1 MRRITLEEALL
12 GGVWLGLGLILLTPF
27 VVSQETV
34 FPFVVG
40 KALYSRT
47 IIEIVFALWV
57 LLALLRPAYR
67 PPRSFLLLLLV
78 AALGA
83 ALLSAFLGANPQR
96 SLWSS
101 YERMQGVIDSAHW
114 LAFAVVAA
122 AVLRTMRHWRILLNL
137 NLAASLAMA
146 LLAISQSL
154 DLLDAP
160 WLGWHKTKVTATLGN
175 EALLSTYA
183 VLNVLIALGFLLHS
197 LIRNAAPAAYPRS
210 AARRQLAVWS
220 GRLFWVGTVVLNLWA
235 FSLTGV
241 RGGLLG
247 LLAGFGFLLF
257 MGVFFGQAR
266 LARLAIT
273 VISLLAGVV
282 TLMVILFLRPGFFAS
297 EAQFSNP
304 LLDSLVN
311 PIHRRTVDMRQAI
324 WSAGVKGV
332 AERPLAGWGPENYD
346 LIFGRHVRSERI
358 DLPVHD
364 RAHNQLLELA
374 ATQGLLGI
382 LPYLGIWL
390 FAFYAVVRVAGTLGA
405 RERIPIFFVGAAL
418 MAQFAQ
424 SQTSVDSSVITLQ
437 CMLLLAL
444 VARLEAETALTSG
457 RWAQLREWI
466 LSGAHRLG
474 LSSWPWRKPALAMA
488 ATAALAAPTIGIS
501 LNHSMHAG
509 AHAFWR
515 AAEFADQV
523 IGAEAADQEDIGFQV
538 IDFLKQAIVEFE
550 PLASDPRRALFDTA
564 ARLWPV
570 LQAEEDGAA
579 TQTLALVE
587 AEAAAALTRESDNWR
602 TQAALANFYWAVSI
616 FDPPYDEKAVQH
628 FKKALKLAPYAA
640 VSALNVAV
648 IPSPP
653 PLKPQASAVLAE

>member
-1 MRRITLEEALL
+1 MRRITLAEALL
-12 GGVWLGLGLILLTPF
+12 GGVWVGLGLLLLTPF
-27 VVSQETV
+27 VVSPETV

-83 ALLSAFLGANPQR
+83 ALLSALLGANPQR

-122 AVLRTMRHWRILLNL
+122 AVLRTMRDWRILLNL

-175 EALLSTYA
+175 EAFLSTYA

-197 LIRNAAPAAYPRS
+197 LIRNAA
-210 AARRQLAVWS
+210 ARRRLAVWS

-304 LLDSLVN
+304 FLDSLVN
-311 PIHRRTVDMRQAI
+311 PIHGRTVDMRQAI
-324 WSAGVKGV
+324 WSAGAKGV

-346 LIFGRHVRSERI
+346 LVFGRHVTSERI

-374 ATQGLLGI
+374 ATQGLLGV

-390 FAFYAVVRVAGTLGA
+390 FAFYAVVRIAGALGA
-405 RERIPIFFVGAAL
+405 GERIPIFFVGAAL

-515 AAEFADQV
+515 GATAESADQV
-523 IGAEAADQEDIGFQV
+523 IG
-538 IDFLKQAIVEFE
+538 FLKQAIVEFE
-550 PLASDPRRALFDTA
+550 PLASDPRRVLFDNA
-564 ARLWPV
+564 ARQWPV
-570 LQAEEDGAA
+570 LQAEEDSGA

-628 FKKALKLAPYAA
+628 FEKALKLAPYAA

-648 IPSPP
+648 MPSPP
-653 PLKPQASAVLAE
+653 PPES

>member
-12 GGVWLGLGLILLTPF
+12 GGVWLGLGLLLLTPF
-27 VVSQETV
+27 VVSPETV

-47 IIEIVFALWV
+47 IIEIIFALWV

-160 WLGWHKTKVTATLGN
+160 WLGWRYTKVTATLGN
-175 EALLSTYA
+175 EAFLSTYA
-183 VLNVLIALGFLLHS
+183 ILNVFIALGFLLHS
-197 LIRNAAPAAYPRS
+197 LIRNAAPAVFPTS
-210 AARRQLAVWS
+210 AARRRLAVWS

-241 RGGLLG
+241 GGGLLG

-257 MGVFFGQAR
+257 MGVFFGQIR

-273 VISLLAGVV
+273 VISLLVAAVV
-282 TLMVILFLRPGFFAS
+282 TLTVILILRPGFFPY

-304 LLDSLVN
+304 FLDRLVN
-311 PIHRRTVDMRQAI
+311 PIHRAGVDIRQAV
-324 WSAGVKGV
+324 WSAGIKGV
-332 AERPLAGWGPENYD
+332 AERPLTGWGPENYE
-346 LIFGRHVRSERI
+346 LVFGRH
-358 DLPVHD
+358 LPSNRTHMLVHD
-364 RAHNQLLELA
+364 HAHNQLLELA
-374 ATQGLLGI
+374 ATQGLLGV

-390 FAFYAVVRVAGTLGA
+390 FAFYAVVRGAGTLGT

-418 MAQFAQ
+418 MAQFTQ
-424 SQTSVDSSVITLQ
+424 SQTSVDSSAITLQ

-457 RWAQLREWI
+457 YWARLREWI

-474 LSSWPWRKPALAMA
+474 LSSRPWRKPALAMA
-488 ATAALAAPTIGIS
+488 AAAALAAPTIGIG

-515 AAEFADQV
+515 AATAESAAQV

-570 LQAEEDGAA
+570 LQAEEDGAV

-587 AEAAAALTRESDNWR
+587 AEAAAALTREADNWR
-602 TQAALANFYWAVSI
+602 TQAALANFYSAVSI
-616 FDPPYDEKAVQH
+616 FDPPYNEKAGQH
-628 FKKALKLAPYAA
+628 FEKALKLAPYAA
-640 VSALNVAV
+640 VSALTNFALM
-648 IPSPP
+648 PSPP
-653 PLKPQASAVLAE
+653 PPEP